1 MLTMDKRDFPS
12 NVYDGMALIADP
24 IHSYAFFTAPR

>member
-1 MLTMDKRDFPS
+1 MKNNDFSS

-24 IHSYAFFTAPR
+24 IHSYAFFTVPQ